1 MAETSTTHITGGNNQ
16 VLPQAQMGIQVYH
29 QQLPTQTSR
38 LEALFQQLEREV
50 QQNEQLNQV
59 LDDLKRYRTKLRNTP
74 GLKVKL
80 QDGGFKESAISQATR
95 SKQAYVKRALQYQ
108 YYESAQRIDV
118 YLLAQLLYAFNAYV
132 LPAIENGESLGT
144 VRRLVQ
150 EKVISPVL
158 NELNTCGPH
167 DTLLHYTADHLYGMV
182 YFLTGKCF
190 INWKDYE

>member
-1 MAETSTTHITGGNNQ
+1 MAENLTTQITGGNNQ

-29 QQLPTQTSR
+29 QQLPAQTSR
-38 LEALFQQLEREV
+38 LEALFQQLEREF
-50 QQNEQLNQV
+50 QQNEQLQQV
-59 LDDLKRYRTKLRNTP
+59 LDDLKRYRTKLRHTP

-95 SKQAYVKRALQYQ
+95 SKQAYVKRATQYQ
-108 YYESAQRIDV
+108 YYESAQRIDA
-118 YLLAQLLYAFNAYV
+118 YLLAQLLYAFNTYA
-132 LPAIENGESLGT
+132 LPAIERGEPLGT
-144 VRRLVQ
+144 VRQLVQ

-158 NELNTCGPH
+158 AELNTCGPY

-182 YFLTGKCF
+182 YYLTGKCF